1 MIAAYLAQVLLS
13 EGGVNVAEVT
23 PVKKRTA
30 LIFPEDKTAAA
41 YTVAKSLAE
50 SSANAR
56 VVVGC
61 GAVNVDLP
69 ADTATIRALV
79 CGTFEFIIV
88 CWSAEYHLRSSE

>member
-1 MIAAYLAQVLLS
+1 MLLP
-13 EGGVNVAEVT
+13 EGGVNVAEIT
-23 PVKKRTA
+23 TVKKRTS
-30 LIFPEDKTAAA
+30 LIFPEDKTTAA

-79 CGTFEFIIV
+79 RGAFEFIIL
-88 CWSAEYHLRSSE
+88 CRSAEYHLRSSE